1 MDLLSDLSPLS
12 SITLP
17 FSAELFP
24 DARLFER
31 AQLCAQML
39 AAWGPTG
46 TRPERAARRAFQR
59 WIQNPRLDAT
69 RLLEA
74 SADPT
79 PLLDLDDDA
88 VVLLSEDTSLVRAP
102 GVTRRPPMPVR
113 CVPRRIGAYLLHAAI
128 AADPTTGW
136 PIAWLGADVWTRPAT
151 LRHQ

>member
-79 PLLDLDDDA
+79 PLLDCDDDDI
-88 VVLLSEDTSLVRAP
+88 VWIPEDTSLVRAGGDTTP
-102 GVTRRPPMPVR
+102 ADAGPLRSATDR
-113 CVPRRIGAYLLHAAI
+113 GYLLHAAI